1 MKMFSVY
8 YRKSEKPLQKC
19 TFFFDASPQTCY
31 AEITKRIAKNN
42 PDLRQFYSN
51 YYSRKKEDFFCV

>member
-19 TFFFDASPQTCY
+19 AFLFDVPPQTCY